1 MPYPGRVRFA
11 LAIALTV
18 LVACGPSA
26 PAVKV
31 VKPDPTKEAS
41 YGEAVQR
48 LNALNLELETSIRKR
63 KAKDAAPIIEK
74 AQPLSNLLLAA
85 PRPTLVAMEAVSD
98 FDDLYGRVLLATKQ
112 YGFARFQ
119 FQRNVARWKYWQ
131 PRNEESDR
139 RLKAAEAAI
148 AECDRLMTR

>member
-1 MPYPGRVRFA
+1 MPYPERVRLG

-26 PAVKV
+26 PPVKV

-74 AQPLSNLLLAA
+74 AQPLANLLLAA
-85 PRPTLVAMEAVSD
+85 PRPSLPAMEAVSG

-119 FQRNVARWKYWQ
+119 
-131 PRNEESDR
+131 
-139 RLKAAEAAI
+139 
-148 AECDRLMTR
+148 